1 MTNTKVIPPGSTLGM
16 LGDGQL
22 GQMTAIA
29 AANLGYKIAVLG
41 PGGRDSPTG
50 HVAYFAESWNR
61 DGTVSDELLDE
72 FCEVVGPDSA
82 VMLEWENVPVELV
95 ERIKAKG
102 IPVRPDSN
110 VLAVAQDRLLE
121 KQCAESLG
129 IPVTKY
135 ENCEGAQHPL
145 LYYKVQFDSILKT
158 RRDGYDGKGQVR
170 IPAAGSVDGAWN
182 ELRNVPCILERV
194 VDFACEISMIIA
206 RTPERTVVY
215 GPFENIHENGILRKT
230 RKYESIGGLSPELI
244 REVTITAQHAVEK
257 LAEHLD
263 VHGLLAVEFFVLKD
277 GTVIFNEMAPRPH
290 NSGHLT
296 IECNFTS
303 QFEQYVRAVCNLPF
317 GRTVFHSIGEMHNIL
332 GDEANDWM
340 DAVSWR
346 RDLPGNNEHAAV
358 HLYGKGEAKP
368 GRKMGHITFH
378 SIDDD

>member
-41 PGGRDSPTG
+41 PGGRDNPTG
-50 HVAYFAESWNR
+50 HVAYWAKAWNR

-82 VMLEWENVPVELV
+82 IMLEWENVPVELV

-110 VLAVAQDRLLE
+110 VLSVAQDRLLE

-135 ENCEGAQHPL
+135 ENCEGTQHPL

-158 RRDGYDGKGQVR
+158 RREGYDGKGQVR
-170 IPAAGSVDGAWN
+170 IPAVGSVDGAWN

-194 VDFACEISMIIA
+194 VDFACEISMIVA
-206 RTPERTVVY
+206 RAPGQEMVVY
-215 GPFENIHENGILRKT
+215 GPFENIHEDGILRST
-230 RKYESIGGLSPELI
+230 TLHTARGSCISGFPET
-244 REVTITAQHAVEK
+244 VADTIKEKAEEAATA
-257 LAEHLD
+257 LAENLD
-263 VHGLLAVEFFVLKD
+263 VHGLLAVEFFVLDD
-277 GTVIFNEMAPRPH
+277 GTVLFNEMAPRPH
-290 NSGHLT
+290 NSGHIT
-296 IECNFTS
+296 IECHYTS
-303 QFEQYVRAVCNLPF
+303 QFEQYVRAVCNLPL
-317 GRTVFHSIGEMHNIL
+317 GSSDFHSYGDMTNIL
-332 GDEANDWM
+332 GS
-340 DAVSWR
+340 DAEKWQEYLGR
-346 RDLPGNNEHAAV
+346 ENLAL
-358 HLYGKGEAKP
+358 HLYGKGEHKP
-368 GRKMGHITFH
+368 GRKMGHYVYRD
-378 SIDDD
+378 IDTN